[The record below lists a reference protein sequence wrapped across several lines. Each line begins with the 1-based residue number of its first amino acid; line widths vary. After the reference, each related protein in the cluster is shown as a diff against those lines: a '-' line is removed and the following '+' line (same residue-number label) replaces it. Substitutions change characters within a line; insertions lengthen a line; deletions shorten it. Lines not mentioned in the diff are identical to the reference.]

1 MAYNQVSLSGLLL
14 KDMCLIIRIYSMEE
28 VMVVIMHIRH
38 LLEEVDM
45 EEHLVED
52 LEERHPRA
60 HLEEEQ

>member
-14 KDMCLIIRIYSMEE
+14 EDMCLIIRIYSMEE
-28 VMVVIMHIRH
+28 VMVVIMPIRH

-60 HLEEEQ
+60 RLEEEQ